1 MSKNLL
7 ECQNCK
13 ELFDEKEIECSHDI
27 PKYLGGTDKDGRHNL
42 CKECHDDYEEYIL
55 FGVYQYLFN
64 QNIIISNDRRNRIGY
79 INKIKNK
86 LSEIKNSITGDEF
99 NKFLYQLK
107 RDYSKETKK

>member
-13 ELFDEKEIECSHDI
+13 KLFDEKEIECSHDI

-42 CKECHDDYEEYIL
+42 CKKCHDDYEEYIL
-55 FGVYQYLFN
+55 CGVYQYLFN
-64 QNIIISNDRRNRIGY
+64 QNIIISDDRRNRIGY